1 MATDLVRSVGGPYF
15 DELAHGAIFDTAPA
29 ITLTDGLAAVHQS
42 ILGDR
47 LRLALDNHLAT
58 VVAGGPVAHPG
69 LVADLAIGQ
78 STLATHHVR
87 ANLFYRG
94 LRFHRFPRLGDTLY
108 TTTEVVGL
116 KENSHR
122 PGRRPTGLAALRI
135 RTTDQH
141 GATVLDFHRC
151 AMLPLR
157 ELDAPTAGSGSPQ
170 RTVHADDLSAI
181 GAGEPVSRHVPAG
194 LDLAA
199 YRREVPGPHFDPAL
213 TGTTFISSGDVVT
226 GAPELARLTL
236 NIAATHH
243 DARVGTAGRLVY
255 GGHTIGLALAQ
266 ATRALPNLVTVL
278 GWYSCD
284 HTGPVHEGDTLTSC
298 LHVESAEP
306 LDTGGGLVELRSCV
320 YAHRGDAAPASVLDW
335 RFTALFA

>member
-1 MATDLVRSVGGPYF
+1 MSTDVVRSVGGPYF

-47 LRLALDNHLAT
+47 LRLPLDKHLAA
-58 VVAGGPVAHPG
+58 VVAGGPIAHPG

-78 STLATHHVR
+78 STLATHHVK

-94 LRFHRFPRLGDTLY
+94 LRFHRYPRLGDTLY

-116 KENSHR
+116 KENSR
-122 PGRRPTGLAALRI
+122 KPGRRPTGLAALRI
-135 RTTDQH
+135 HTTDQH

-157 ELDAPTAGSGSPQ
+157 ELDAPAAGSETP
-170 RTVHADDLSAI
+170 RRAAYADDLAAL
-181 GAGEPVSRHVPAG
+181 GTEEPLARHIPAG

-199 YRREVPGPHFDPAL
+199 YRREVPGPHFDPTL
-213 TGTTFISSGDVVT
+213 VGTTFLSSGDVVT
-226 GAPELARLTL
+226 SAPELARLTL

-243 DARVGTAGRLVY
+243 DARVGAAGRLVY

-278 GWYSCD
+278 SWHSCD
-284 HTGPVHEGDTLTSC
+284 HTGAVHEGDTLTSC

-320 YAHRGDAAPASVLDW
+320 YAHRGDAAPAAVLDW